1 MSLFICPTPIGNLKD
16 ITIRA
21 IEVLSSV
28 DFVLAEDTRI
38 TKNLFSKY
46 QIKTPLVSFHSYTG
60 KNKIDRILNELKKGK
75 SCALVSDAG
84 TPCISD
90 PGYELVKECIKEGI
104 PIEVLPGPTSFIPA
118 LILSGFPPDH
128 FIFYGF
134 LPRKKGKRKRII
146 KNFADFEGPVIFFE
160 SPHRIRDFL
169 MDLIE
174 TIGDRPVALVR
185 EISKIHEEVIRG
197 NAYSVL
203 EEVEKREIKGEVV
216 FIVGQEQKKE

>member
-16 ITIRA
+16 ITIRT
-21 IEVLSSV
+21 IDVLSSV

-38 TKNLFSKY
+38 TRNLFSKY
-46 QIKTPLVSFHSYTG
+46 QIKTSLISFHSYTG
-60 KNKIDRILNELKKGK
+60 KNRIDRILNELKNGK
-75 SCALVSDAG
+75 NYALVSDAG

-104 PIEVLPGPTSFIPA
+104 PIEVLPGPTSFVPA

-134 LPRKKGKRKRII
+134 LPRKKGKRRKII
-146 KNFADFEGPVIFFE
+146 KNFANFEGPMIFFE
-160 SPHRIRDFL
+160 SPYRVREFL
-169 MDLIE
+169 MDVIE

-203 EEVEKREIKGEVV
+203 QEVEKREIKGEVI
-216 FIVGQEQKKE
+216 FIVGQELKKE